1 MTYQQ
6 TLDYLFSRLPMYQR
20 DGVVAY
26 KADIGNI
33 VAASKTLKD
42 PHKKFKSIHIAGT
55 NGKGSVS
62 HMLASIFQEAGYKVG
77 LYTSPHLK
85 DFRERIKL
93 SGKMIA
99 KSEVIQFVSKNKT
112 AFEKIDLSF
121 FEFTVALAFHYFAYQ
136 KVDIAIIE
144 TGLGGRL
151 DSTNI
156 INPELSIIT
165 NIGLDHTNLLGDT
178 IQKIAKE
185 KAGIIKSNTPIII
198 GRNQEEIKPI
208 FQNIANE
215 KKAPLKYATAHNF
228 TADVK
233 GNYQKENI
241 NTVVTA
247 ISEIQKQGWKITD
260 ENIKDGLLNTI
271 KNTGLLG
278 RWQILGQN
286 PLVICDTGHN
296 EDGIKVVFNQLKQ
309 TPHKNLHVVFGAV
322 NDKDLDSILNLLP
335 KDAKYYFCK
344 PNILRGLDENIL
356 KEIANKKEIKGD
368 SYSSVKTALAR
379 AKKQAQLEDLIFIGG
394 STFMAAEVV

>member
-85 DFRERIKL
+85 DFRERIKIN
-93 SGKMIA
+93 GQMIA

-228 TADVK
+228 TADLK
-233 GNYQKENI
+233 GHYQQENI

-247 ISEIQKQGWKITD
+247 ISEIQKKGWKITD
-260 ENIKDGLLNTI
+260 KNIKDGLLNTI

-286 PLVICDTGHN
+286 PLIICDTGHN
-296 EDGIKVVFNQLKQ
+296 EDGIKVVFNQIKQ

-394 STFMAAEVV
+394 STFVVAEVV

>member
-77 LYTSPHLK
+77 LHTSPHLK
-85 DFRERIKL
+85 DFRERIKIN
-93 SGKMIA
+93 GQMIA

-208 FQNIANE
+208 FENIADE

-228 TADVK
+228 TADLK
-233 GNYQKENI
+233 GHYQQENI

-260 ENIKDGLLNTI
+260 KNIKDGLLNTI

-286 PLVICDTGHN
+286 PLIICDTGHN

-322 NDKDLDSILNLLP
+322 NDKDLDTILNLLP
-335 KDAKYYFCK
+335 NDAKYYFCK

-394 STFMAAEVV
+394 STFLVAEVV